1 MGTNDLVLSR
11 LVKAPRHLVWRTWTE
26 PKLLVQWFCP
36 RPWTTELRA
45 FDLRPDGGESDNPG
59 CFLEVVEQERL
70 VFTSQLGAGWRPQA
84 TWLPMTAEIS
94 LSDEGAHTRYTARV
108 MHPDRATRDQHE
120 KLGFYDGWNLCIT
133 QLEEVALTLR

>member
-1 MGTNDLVLSR
+1 MRRALTLAATWLYIAGCGT
-11 LVKAPRHLVWRTWTE
+11 
-26 PKLLVQWFCP
+26 Q
-36 RPWTTELRA
+36 
-45 FDLRPDGGESDNPG
+45 PDGGESDNPG
-59 CFLEVVEQERL
+59 CFLELVEGERL
-70 VFTSQLGAGWRPQA
+70 VFTSQLGAGWRPQTA
-84 TWLPMTAEIS
+84 WLPMTAEIS